1 MSRIERALERAQS
14 LQASGKSAMEEGSKP
29 SILERAA
36 GVASE
41 RSRQNE
47 VVQNN
52 APVVSPAAVSDIQPG
67 KGAKHVAPPP
77 NMFGTSTLV
86 RQTPITDSSKIV
98 AAQGLYSP
106 ASEEYRKLKEQLV
119 KLTSTKGY
127 KNTILV
133 TSSTVGEGKSIT
145 SVNLAVSLAM
155 EFDHTVLLIDA
166 DIRRPTCH
174 TYFNCGVT
182 PGLAECLLDGV
193 EMKDAL
199 VPTGIG
205 RLSFLP
211 AGRPVDNPV
220 EVLSSSLMRDFIA
233 EIRHR
238 YPDRYVI
245 IDTAPVLPFAEA
257 RTLSRFVDG
266 TLLVVRERA
275 VSVNDVQETL
285 QALNGSKILGI
296 VYNGAAKTSSH
307 GSYYAYSYGHQM

>member
-1 MSRIERALERAQS
+1 MSRIERALERAES
-14 LQASGKSAMEEGSKP
+14 LQAGKTAAEGEEKP

-36 GVASE
+36 GAASE
-41 RSRQNE
+41 RNRTPEPMQGDSD
-47 VVQNN
+47 VATPASAGA
-52 APVVSPAAVSDIQPG
+52 APGRV
-67 KGAKHVAPPP
+67 AKHVAPRLKLS
-77 NMFGTSTLV
+77 GKSTLV
-86 RQTPITDSSKIV
+86 RQTPEIDTSKIV

-119 KLTSTKGY
+119 KLTNSKGFQ
-127 KNTILV
+127 NTVLV
-133 TSSTVGEGKSIT
+133 TSATVGEGKSIT
-145 SVNLAVSLAM
+145 AVNLAVSLAM

-174 TYFNCGVT
+174 NYFNTAVE

-193 EMKDAL
+193 EVKDAL
-199 VPTGIG
+199 VATGIG

-220 EVLSSSLMRDFIA
+220 EVLNSSLMKDFLA
-233 EIRHR
+233 EIKSR

-257 RTLSRFVDG
+257 RVLSRFVDG

-275 VSVNDVQETL
+275 VSVREVQETL
-285 QALNGSKILGI
+285 QALSGANVLGI
-296 VYNGAAKTSSH
+296 VYNGATKANSP
-307 GSYYAYSYGHQM
+307 GSYYYGYHYGHKI